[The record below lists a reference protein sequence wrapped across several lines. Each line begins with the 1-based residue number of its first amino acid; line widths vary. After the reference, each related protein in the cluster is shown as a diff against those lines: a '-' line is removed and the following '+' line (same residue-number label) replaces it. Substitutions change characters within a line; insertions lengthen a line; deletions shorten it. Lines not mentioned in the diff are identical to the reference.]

1 MLAPF
6 KQVFDFNNLEND
18 FIPDLIHLI
27 LAYYI
32 TVIYRL
38 DQLVANGR
46 AVSEHIHFVLLN
58 HLTIQ
63 VHFILTYIPDK
74 IHFCAWNMQYTYLPL
89 ESIHI
94 SMFGYFVIIIFVI
107 VDKQNL

>member
-1 MLAPF
+1 MLAAF
-6 KQVFDFNNLEND
+6 KQVFDFDNLEND

-38 DQLVANGR
+38 DQLVANRR
-46 AVSEHIHFVLLN
+46 AVSKHIYFVLLN

-63 VHFILTYIPDK
+63 VHFILAYIPDK
-74 IHFCAWNMQYTYLPL
+74 IHFCAWNMPYTFLPL
-89 ESIHI
+89 KSIHI
-94 SMFGYFVIIIFVI
+94 IMFGFFVIIIFVI
-107 VDKQNL
+107 FD